1 MQQYDTPFRSLD
13 DRQLAALR
21 YDPSGEARSAYIDG
35 LGALFD
41 ILCEDGD
48 RPVKPVIRYLH
59 PAGFA
64 YQQQIRAFAAS
75 VRSVDPGIA
84 KVLNENLNVALD
96 LYEECRSPHRTSA
109 AHASQLAASFVDAVL
124 AEYRML
130 R

>member
-21 YDPSGEARSAYIDG
+21 YDPGGEARSAYIDG
-35 LGALFD
+35 LGTLYD
-41 ILCEDGD
+41 ILCEDSD
-48 RPVKPVIRYLH
+48 QPVKPVIRYLH
-59 PAGFA
+59 PGGFA
-64 YQQQIRAFAAS
+64 YQQQIRSFAAS

-96 LYEECRSPHRTSA
+96 LYEECRSPRRTSP
-109 AHASQLAASFVDAVL
+109 AHASQLATCFVDALL